1 MLFLITGA
9 SGSGKSACIPHLKR
23 LIPDILIHD
32 VDELGVPDGADAVW
46 RQRITEKW
54 ILQALVYQWAGHDMV
69 LCGNTVLGEV
79 LASPSAPALD
89 GLATCLLD
97 CHDVVRIDR
106 LQGRGDDQATQD
118 MLCWAAW
125 QRMHAVDPQW
135 RPDVIQ
141 DGSAPEM
148 RWDRWH
154 DWQRSDPRWDV
165 WVLDTTELSV
175 ETVAERIATWVCT
188 ERVTRQPVESSL

>member
-9 SGSGKSACIPHLKR
+9 SGSGKSACIPHLKP
-23 LIPDILIHD
+23 LIPDVLIHD

-54 ILQALVYQWAGHDMV
+54 ILQALIYQWAGRDMV

-79 LASPSAPALD
+79 LASPSAPVLD

-106 LQGRGDDQATQD
+106 LRGRGDGLATQD

-154 DWQRSDPRWDV
+154 DWQRGDPRWDV
-165 WVLDTTELSV
+165 WGLDTTELPV
-175 ETVAERIATWVCT
+175 ETVAERIAAWVCT
-188 ERVTRQPVESSL
+188 ERAKRQPVESSL